1 MLQFKKKK
9 GSLIMIKKGIIFFLL
24 VSSLFADSTKK
35 FACEM
40 YAVNYIPISDRQKES
55 FGAITN
61 IDMTISNIKAILDWK
76 EDATVFKYMGTDP
89 KTNFEFYVSEDEEK
103 MFITPDRSAFFIVV
117 DNSNL
122 NYRCK

>member
-1 MLQFKKKK
+1 
-9 GSLIMIKKGIIFFLL
+9 MIKSILISVLI
-24 VSSLFADSTKK
+24 SISMFADNTKN
-35 FACEM
+35 FVCEM

-61 IDMTISNIKAILDWK
+61 IDMTITNVKAILDWK
-76 EDATVFKYMGTDP
+76 EDTSVFKYMGNDP
-89 KTNFEFYVSEDEEK
+89 KTTLEVYVNEDQER

>member
-1 MLQFKKKK
+1 MIFKTRK
-9 GSLIMIKKGIIFFLL
+9 GSLIMLKKCIIFLL
-24 VSSLFADSTKK
+24 LASSLFADNTKK
-35 FACEM
+35 FVCEM

-61 IDMTISNIKAILDWK
+61 IDMTITNVKAILDWK
-76 EDATVFKYMGTDP
+76 EDTSVFKYMGNDP
-89 KTNFEFYVSEDEEK
+89 KTTLEVYVNEDQER
-103 MFITPDRSAFFIVV
+103 MFITPDRSAFFIIV